1 MFILWIEL
9 QEEKSATPNN
19 EGPHSNPLPGG
30 ERGRVRDRIR
40 KASGE
45 RPYRQGMP
53 LAIRPAQGIERK
65 RAFPMDG
72 KPVRIA
78 IVGIGMWCK
87 ALAIVVQKSGAFKI
101 VTCYTRT
108 KAKREEF
115 AAAFQCDQEA
125 SYEDLLRREDVEAIL
140 LTTPN
145 SAHSE
150 MTVLAANHGKHV
162 MVEKPIANRVSDAK
176 RMIEACKKN
185 GVVLSVAHNQ
195 RRLAGYRKIKAMVQE
210 GSLGKIVTV
219 ETNFSHNGGFRL
231 TPQMWRWY
239 EEECPGGPM
248 MTLGVH
254 PAETLQY
261 LLGPVQSVSAFFNR
275 LCLQTEIID
284 AGTAILQFE
293 SGALGYLGSNFI
305 TPWVNY
311 CNIYGT
317 EANLY
322 LTVDLPAR
330 KPDETPGQYG
340 DSWNYA
346 DRNSALY
353 LKRKGEDQKIKVD
366 LEPGEILTEEVRE
379 FADCIR
385 NHKVPETGGPEAMQA
400 LAVIVAAIR
409 SAQTGKAVSMANV
422 LAE

>member
-1 MFILWIEL
+1 
-9 QEEKSATPNN
+9 
-19 EGPHSNPLPGG
+19 
-30 ERGRVRDRIR
+30 
-40 KASGE
+40 
-45 RPYRQGMP
+45 
-53 LAIRPAQGIERK
+53 
-65 RAFPMDG
+65 
-72 KPVRIA
+72 
-78 IVGIGMWCK
+78 
-87 ALAIVVQKSGAFKI
+87 
-101 VTCYTRT
+101 
-108 KAKREEF
+108 
-115 AAAFQCDQEA
+115 
-125 SYEDLLRREDVEAIL
+125 
-140 LTTPN
+140 
-145 SAHSE
+145 
-150 MTVLAANHGKHV
+150 MTVLAAEHGKHV
-162 MVEKPIANRVSDAK
+162 MVEKPIANQVSDAR

-195 RRLAGYRKIKAMVQE
+195 RRLAGYRKIKAMIQE
-210 GSLGKIVTV
+210 GRLGKVVTA

-231 TPQMWRWY
+231 TPKMWRWY
-239 EEECPGGPM
+239 RGGMPRRSHDDPGSPPCGNP
-248 MTLGVH
+248 
-254 PAETLQY
+254 
-261 LLGPVQSVSAFFNR
+261 PVSSGSRIQSVSAFFNR

-284 AGTAILQFE
+284 TGTAIFRFE

-340 DSWNYA
+340 DNWNYA

-366 LEPGEILTEEVRE
+366 LKTGEILTEEVKE

-385 NHKVPETGGPEAMQA
+385 NHKVPETGGPEAVQA

-409 SAQTGKAVSMANV
+409 AARTGEVVSLAKV

>member
-1 MFILWIEL
+1 
-9 QEEKSATPNN
+9 
-19 EGPHSNPLPGG
+19 
-30 ERGRVRDRIR
+30 
-40 KASGE
+40 
-45 RPYRQGMP
+45 
-53 LAIRPAQGIERK
+53 
-65 RAFPMDG
+65 MDG
-72 KPVRIA
+72 KPVSIA

-87 ALAIVVQKSGAFKI
+87 ALANAMQRSGAFRI

-125 SYEDLLRREDVEAIL
+125 SYEDVMRREDVEAIL

-150 MTVLAANHGKHV
+150 MTVMAAEHGKHV
-162 MVEKPIANRVSDAK
+162 MVEKPIANSVPDAR
-176 RMIEACKKN
+176 RMIETCQKN

-195 RRLAGYRKIKAMVQE
+195 RRLAGYRKIKTLLQTE
-210 GSLGKIVTV
+210 SLGKIVMV
-219 ETNFSHNGGFRL
+219 ETNFSHNSGFRL

-254 PAETLQY
+254 PADTLQY
-261 LLGPVQSVSAFFNR
+261 LLGPIQSISAFFNR
-275 LCLQTEIID
+275 LCLNAEIID
-284 AGTAILQFE
+284 VGAAILQFE
-293 SGALGYLGSNFI
+293 SGALGYLGSNFV

-311 CNIYGT
+311 CNLYGT

-322 LTVDLPAR
+322 FTVELPVL
-330 KPDETPGQYG
+330 KTVEPGRYG
-340 DSWNYA
+340 DNWNYA
-346 DRNSALY
+346 DRNSTLY
-353 LKRKGEDQKIKVD
+353 LKRKGDDQKTKVD
-366 LEPGEILTEEVRE
+366 LESGETLVEEVKE

-385 NHKVPETGGPEAMQA
+385 NRKTPEVGGSEGMRA
-400 LAVIVAAIR
+400 LAVILAAIR
-409 SAQTGKAVSMANV
+409 SAKSGEPIKIAEI

>member
-1 MFILWIEL
+1 
-9 QEEKSATPNN
+9 
-19 EGPHSNPLPGG
+19 
-30 ERGRVRDRIR
+30 
-40 KASGE
+40 
-45 RPYRQGMP
+45 
-53 LAIRPAQGIERK
+53 
-65 RAFPMDG
+65 
-72 KPVRIA
+72 
-78 IVGIGMWCK
+78 
-87 ALAIVVQKSGAFKI
+87 
-101 VTCYTRT
+101 
-108 KAKREEF
+108 
-115 AAAFQCDQEA
+115 
-125 SYEDLLRREDVEAIL
+125 
-140 LTTPN
+140 
-145 SAHSE
+145 
-150 MTVLAANHGKHV
+150 
-162 MVEKPIANRVSDAK
+162 
-176 RMIEACKKN
+176 
-185 GVVLSVAHNQ
+185 
-195 RRLAGYRKIKAMVQE
+195 
-210 GSLGKIVTV
+210 
-219 ETNFSHNGGFRL
+219 
-231 TPQMWRWY
+231 
-239 EEECPGGPM
+239 M

-261 LLGPVQSVSAFFNR
+261 LLGPIQSASAFFNR
-275 LCLQTEIID
+275 LCLKTEIID
-284 AGTAILQFE
+284 TGTAIFRFE

-340 DSWNYA
+340 DTWNYA

-366 LEPGEILTEEVRE
+366 LKTGEILTEEVKE

-409 SAQTGKAVSMANV
+409 AARTGEVVSLAKV

>member
-1 MFILWIEL
+1 MAE
-9 QEEKSATPNN
+9 
-19 EGPHSNPLPGG
+19 
-30 ERGRVRDRIR
+30 
-40 KASGE
+40 
-45 RPYRQGMP
+45 
-53 LAIRPAQGIERK
+53 
-65 RAFPMDG
+65 
-72 KPVRIA
+72 KPVGIA
-78 IVGIGMWCK
+78 VVGIGMWCK
-87 ALAIVVQKSGAFKI
+87 ALATVMQKSGSFRM
-101 VTCYTRT
+101 VTCFTRT
-108 KAKREEF
+108 PSKRQEF
-115 AAAFQCDQEA
+115 AAAFQCDQDS
-125 SYEDLLRREDVEAIL
+125 SYEDVLKRQDVEAIL

-145 SAHSE
+145 SAHGA
-150 MTVLAANHGKHV
+150 MTVMAAEHGKHV
-162 MVEKPIANRVSDAK
+162 LVEKPIANQVPDAR
-176 RMIEACKKN
+176 RMIEACRKS
-185 GVVLSVAHNQ
+185 GVILSVAHNQ
-195 RRLAGYRKIKAMVQE
+195 RRLAGYRKIKAMIQA
-210 GSLGKIVTV
+210 GSLGKVV
-219 ETNFSHNGGFRL
+219 MAETNFSHNGGFRL

-275 LCLQTEIID
+275 LCLPTEIID
-284 AGTAILQFE
+284 AGAAVLRFE

-311 CNIYGT
+311 CNVYGT

-340 DSWNYA
+340 NTWNTA

-353 LKRKGEDQKIKVD
+353 LKRKGEDQKVKVD
-366 LEPGEILTEEVRE
+366 LGIGEILTEEVKE

-385 NHKVPETGGPEAMQA
+385 NRKDPETGGAEGLQA
-400 LAVIVAAIR
+400 LAVILASIQAAR
-409 SAQTGKAVSMANV
+409 TGEAVSLAKV

>member
-1 MFILWIEL
+1 
-9 QEEKSATPNN
+9 
-19 EGPHSNPLPGG
+19 
-30 ERGRVRDRIR
+30 
-40 KASGE
+40 
-45 RPYRQGMP
+45 
-53 LAIRPAQGIERK
+53 
-65 RAFPMDG
+65 MDN

-87 ALAIVVQKSGAFKI
+87 ALANVMQKSGAFRI

-108 KAKREEF
+108 KGKREEF
-115 AAAFQCDQEA
+115 AAAFQCDQED
-125 SYEDLLRREDVEAIL
+125 SYENVLRREDVEAIL

-145 SAHSE
+145 SAHGE
-150 MTVLAANHGKHV
+150 MTVKAAEHGKHV
-162 MVEKPIANRVSDAK
+162 LVEKPIANRISDAR
-176 RMIEACKKN
+176 RMIEACQKN

-195 RRLAGYRKIKAMVQE
+195 RRLAGYRKIKEMVE
-210 GSLGKIVTV
+210 AGELGKIVAV

-239 EEECPGGPM
+239 EGECPGGPM

-261 LLGPVQSVSAFFNR
+261 LLGPVRSVSAFFNR
-275 LCLQTEIID
+275 LCLQAEIID
-284 AGTAILQFE
+284 VGTAILQFE

-305 TPWVNY
+305 TPWVNS
-311 CNIYGT
+311 CNVYGT
-317 EANLY
+317 EANVY
-322 LTVDLPAR
+322 FMVDLPAR

-340 DSWNYA
+340 DNWNYA

-366 LEPGEILTEEVRE
+366 LRAGEILTEEVRE

-385 NHKVPETGGPEAMQA
+385 NHRAPETGGAEAMQA

-409 SAQTGKAVSMANV
+409 SAQSGEVVRLARV
-422 LAE
+422 LTEDVPFSSRLGQFIR